1 MSSPATANLV
11 MRFAGALQSWGGPS
25 QYSRRETRMEPT
37 KSGVV
42 GLLAA
47 ALGRKRHQAVSDLAA
62 LRMGIRTDQP
72 GRLLRDYHT
81 VADYRGRPLLSA
93 NVNKQGRQQPRDTT
107 RPLETYRYYLQDAVF
122 IAVVSGDRTLIEQA
136 GAALQQPAF
145 PLALGR
151 RGCPPSRPLRVE
163 VQTVADDLTAA
174 LADIPWQAGK
184 AYRATRPGSSI
195 TLPITVDDPA
205 GTETLHDV
213 PVTFDLSAPGQRAS
227 RRVRR
232 SWVTIHVG
240 ETTESDAPTTT
251 HDPFALL
258 GW

>member
-1 MSSPATANLV
+1 MSSTASANLV
-11 MRFAGALQSWGGPS
+11 MRFAGTLQSWGGPS

-47 ALGRKRHQAVSDLAA
+47 ALGRTRQQPITDLTL
-62 LRMGIRTDQP
+62 LRLGVRTDQP
-72 GRLLRDYHT
+72 GRLLRDFHT

-93 NVNKQGRQQPRDTT
+93 NVNKQGRQQPRNTID
-107 RPLETYRYYLQDAVF
+107 PLVTHRYYLQDAVF
-122 IAVVSGDRTLIEQA
+122 IAVVSGEQTLIEQA
-136 GAALQQPAF
+136 AAALRQPAF

-151 RGCPPSRPLRVE
+151 RGCPPSRPILME
-163 VQTVADDLTAA
+163 VRTGADDLESV
-174 LADIPWQAGK
+174 LAKTPWQAGK
-184 AYRATRPGSSI
+184 AGQELRPGS
-195 TLPITVDDPA
+195 TTALPITVEDPA
-205 GTETLHDV
+205 GSETLHDV
-213 PVTFDLSAPGQRAS
+213 PVTFDLTAPGQRAS

-232 SWVTIHVG
+232 GWVTVDTG
-240 ETTESDAPTTT
+240 TQTAPDAPTSP